1 MVDLTI
7 TVANVDWVSGVKKTL
22 DAAETI
28 TAGDCLYMVTSS
40 TCGVANVT
48 DAAKD
53 AVIGIALNDG
63 TAGHPI
69 TYAVDG
75 AVVGFGAILTVGVWY
90 CLSATGAI
98 APVADLATSDYISY
112 VGYGITTSNM
122 QLKII
127 NTGLQFA

>member
-1 MVDLTI
+1 MADLTI
-7 TVANVDWVSGVKKTL
+7 TVANIDWVSGSKETK

-28 TAGDCLYMVTSS
+28 TAGDCLYEVTST
-40 TCGVANVT
+40 TCGVCNVT

-53 AVIGIALNDG
+53 ACIGIALNDG
-63 TAGHPI
+63 TTGHPI
-69 TYAVDG
+69 TYAKSG

-90 CLSATGAI
+90 CISATGAI

-122 QLKII
+122 QLRII

>member
-1 MVDLTI
+1 MANLTI
-7 TVANVDWVSGVKKTL
+7 TVANVDWVSGSRKRL

-28 TAGDCLYMVTSS
+28 TAGDCLYAATS
-40 TCGVANVT
+40 TTAGVVNVT

-53 AVIGIALNDG
+53 VCVGIALNDA
-63 TAGHPI
+63 TAGHPV
-69 TYAVDG
+69 TYAESG
-75 AVVGFGAILTVGVWY
+75 AVVGFGAILTVGIWY
-90 CLSATGAI
+90 CISATGLI

-122 QLKII
+122 QVRII